1 MSALLAL
8 DGVSAWYGEARVLFD
23 VSLEVAAGEVVAVL
37 GRNGAGKSS
46 TLKSAMGLMP
56 RVAGSVRFDG
66 TELAGWP
73 PFRRARAGLGYVPE
87 ERRIFTELTV
97 AENLRIAARPGAF
110 DEAALLDLFPNL
122 REMLARPA
130 AQMSGGEQQMLA
142 VARALASNPR
152 LVLLDEPSEGIAPLV
167 VARLREAVL
176 AMKSRGVAILL
187 AEQNLGFV
195 AACADRAVL
204 IEQGYVRAS
213 VEPAELA
220 APGPAL
226 RRALGL

>member
-1 MSALLAL
+1 MSALLSLA
-8 DGVSAWYGEARVLFD
+8 GVSAWYGEARVLFD
-23 VSLEVAAGEVVAVL
+23 LSLQVAAGEVVAVL

-46 TLKSAMGLMP
+46 TLKSVMGLMP
-56 RVAGSVRFDG
+56 RVTGSVRFDDAD
-66 TELAGWP
+66 LSGWP
-73 PFRRARAGLGYVPE
+73 PFRRARAGLAYVPE

-110 DEAALLDLFPNL
+110 DEAALLELFPNL
-122 REMLARPA
+122 REMLGRAA

-167 VARLREAVL
+167 VTRLREAVL
-176 AMKSRGVAILL
+176 AMKARGVAILL

-204 IEQGYVRAS
+204 IEQGHLRAAI
-213 VEPAELA
+213 EPSELA

-226 RRALGL
+226 RSALGL

>member
-8 DGVSAWYGEARVLFD
+8 HGVSAWYGEARVLFD

-66 TELAGWP
+66 TELATWP

-110 DEAALLDLFPNL
+110 DESALLELFPNL

-176 AMKSRGVAILL
+176 AMKARGVALLL

-204 IEQGYVRAS
+204 IEQGHVRAS

>member
-8 DGVSAWYGEARVLFD
+8 TGVSAWYGEARVLFD
-23 VSLEVAAGEVVAVL
+23 VSLQVAAGEVVAVL

-46 TLKSAMGLMP
+46 TLKSVMGLMP
-56 RVAGSVRFDG
+56 RVAGGVHFDG
-66 TELAGWP
+66 ADLTGWP
-73 PFRRARAGLGYVPE
+73 PFRRARAGLAYVPE

-97 AENLRIAARPGAF
+97 AENLRIAVRPGPF
-110 DEAALLDLFPNL
+110 DEAALLELFPNL

-142 VARALASNPR
+142 VARALAANPR

-167 VARLREAVL
+167 VERLREAVL
-176 AMKSRGVAILL
+176 AMKARGVAILL

-204 IEQGYVRAS
+204 IEQGHLGVTVA
-213 VEPAELA
+213 PGELA

-226 RRALGL
+226 RSALGL

>member
-1 MSALLAL
+1 MSALLSLA
-8 DGVSAWYGEARVLFD
+8 GVSAWYGEARVLFD
-23 VSLEVAAGEVVAVL
+23 LSLQVAAGEVVAVL

-46 TLKSAMGLMP
+46 TLKSVMGLMP
-56 RVAGSVRFDG
+56 RVAGSVRFDDAD
-66 TELAGWP
+66 LSGWP
-73 PFRRARAGLGYVPE
+73 PFRRARAGLAYVPE

-110 DEAALLDLFPNL
+110 DEAALLELFPNL
-122 REMLARPA
+122 REMLGRAA

-167 VARLREAVL
+167 VTRLREAVL
-176 AMKSRGVAILL
+176 AMKARGVAILL

-204 IEQGYVRAS
+204 IEQGHLRAAI
-213 VEPAELA
+213 EPSELA

-226 RRALGL
+226 RSALGL

>member
-1 MSALLAL
+1 
-8 DGVSAWYGEARVLFD
+8 VLFE
-23 VSLEVAAGEVVAVL
+23 VSLAVAAGEVVAVL

-56 RVAGSVRFDG
+56 RVTGRVRFEGAD
-66 TELAGWP
+66 LAGWP
-73 PFRRARAGLGYVPE
+73 PFRRARAGLAYVPE

-97 AENLRIAARPGAF
+97 AENLRIAARSGAF
-110 DEAALLDLFPNL
+110 DEAALFELFPNL
-122 REMLARPA
+122 REMLGRPA

-167 VARLREAVL
+167 VARLRDAVL
-176 AMKSRGVAILL
+176 AMKARGVAILL
-187 AEQNLGFV
+187 AEQNLSFV

-204 IEQGYVRAS
+204 IEQGHVQAL

-226 RRALGL
+226 RQALGL